1 MAIPKEL
8 LDQLRRQGEQ
18 IIADQAAQVGP
29 MVQRAVAQQVNGL
42 VEGLR
47 QGQSLPGLIPAVPAA
62 VDVKADARNRA
73 ERTFWQNL
81 LIDLVIALAGTL
93 TVALSGLDLSTSE
106 AWVILGGLLLKTA
119 LSAPISYVMRTKFG
133 VKDTSLV
140 LPPAVAIPF
149 AVSPQSSGTY
159 NPSPSLTPPDSSIE
173 SPVSPPSWNLRGE

>member
-1 MAIPKEL
+1 MAIPKDL

-47 QGQSLPGLIPAVPAA
+47 QGGSLPSLIPAVPAE

-81 LIDLVIALAGTL
+81 GIDLFIALAGTL
-93 TVALSGLDLSTSE
+93 TVALGGLDLSTGE

-119 LSAPISYVMRTKFG
+119 VSAPISYVMRTKFG
-133 VKDTSLV
+133 VRDTTV
-140 LPPAVAIPF
+140 PLPPAVAVPL
-149 AVSPQSSGTY
+149 AVQA
-159 NPSPSLTPPDSSIE
+159 SPSVPFTPAASLTYPQVAQSEPQGE
-173 SPVSPPSWNLRGE
+173 WNMRGE